1 MLSGCLAA
9 SKLAPPWSLLYSLS
23 LSLAY
28 ISLLCKSHM
37 YIGYFLLPVYIH
49 SFFLRLL
56 LKDISVFPACS
67 VSQLASVSDHWVL
80 SATTPWA
87 VRLRNV
93 VTPGAQPPRHCK
105 APILL
110 PTVLMHYCSWAAPRI
125 SYLYVCLYFT
135 CSDISLWSLASVLQ
149 GFRCLLHI
157 DNIVIKKLAL
167 ELGNGPLLLT

>member
-37 YIGYFLLPVYIH
+37 YIGYFLLPIYIH

-56 LKDISVFPACS
+56 LKDISIFPACS

-80 SATTPWA
+80 PATTPWA

-93 VTPGAQPPRHCK
+93 VTPGAQPPGTVRPLFCSLLFWCPTAAELHPGFLISMSVCTSL
-105 APILL
+105 APISPFDHWLQFCRDSD
-110 PTVLMHYCSWAAPRI
+110 VF
-125 SYLYVCLYFT
+125 CL
-135 CSDISLWSLASVLQ
+135 
-149 GFRCLLHI
+149 
-157 DNIVIKKLAL
+157 
-167 ELGNGPLLLT
+167 